1 MLEVEGA
8 EGRPRKGTGGGGGG
22 GAWPAFYLGLVD
34 SAEARAHLTPG
45 MTWAAVTRGGRVGKP
60 RQFTAEKSWGIVAF
74 L

>member
-1 MLEVEGA
+1 MREQRGA
-8 EGRPRKGTGGGGGG
+8 RGRGREGGG

-60 RQFTAEKSWGIVAF
+60 RQFRAEKSWGIVAF